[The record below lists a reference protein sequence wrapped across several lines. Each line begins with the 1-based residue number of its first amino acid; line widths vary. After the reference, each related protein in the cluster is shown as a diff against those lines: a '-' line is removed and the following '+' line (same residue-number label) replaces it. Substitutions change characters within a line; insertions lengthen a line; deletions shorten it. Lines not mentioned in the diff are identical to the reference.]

1 MRWSA
6 SRRHDGDWLR
16 RMREALTEMVDEK
29 DDRRKDEEGR
39 KPKVERDFVRRVL
52 CRCYLLWRQS
62 L

>member
-1 MRWSA
+1 
-6 SRRHDGDWLR
+6 
-16 RMREALTEMVDEK
+16 MREALTEMVDEK